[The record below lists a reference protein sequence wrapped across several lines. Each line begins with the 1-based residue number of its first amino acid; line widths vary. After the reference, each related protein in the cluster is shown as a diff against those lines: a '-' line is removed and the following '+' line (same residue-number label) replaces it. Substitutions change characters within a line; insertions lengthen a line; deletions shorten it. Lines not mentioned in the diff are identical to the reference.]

1 MYVVYKVVLNKISR
15 RVRIRRSRVV
25 RARVRVASRGR
36 AVCGALR
43 DARHFAGVE
52 TVESSSSSSSSS
64 SSTTLGD
71 IIIIIIF
78 VVVVVVVSRADAND
92 ARDDA
97 RDGKLQLRVAGA
109 RVLPRGRRVVRHVY
123 GRRVVGGIDDVLVG
137 VGGVRRRRRRSK
149 SVPFCSA
156 GVDVRLD
163 GRYRRRVHVLPMGR
177 FTFRVRHWM
186 RDRRGDI
193 SERRYVRRRRRVR
206 VDTASDFVQVDAHER
221 MRKNSIALQNV
232 AKFNRTGVSLCDT
245 AVAEWVF
252 STDCEWDEPE
262 VQEDWRGF
270 NVPRRRTVGVSD
282 HRANEDGKKRGVFG
296 SDFVSNWDYVER
308 ELRVFQS
315 FNDCVGDGEL
325 RGRREEDG

>member
-1 MYVVYKVVLNKISR
+1 MHDVVKVVINKILLLLLLLLSR

-43 DARHFAGVE
+43 DARDFAGVE
-52 TVESSSSSSSSS
+52 TVETVESTSSSSSI
-64 SSTTLGD
+64 LGD
-71 IIIIIIF
+71 IIIIFI
-78 VVVVVVVSRADAND
+78 VVVSRADAND

-109 RVLPRGRRVVRHVY
+109 RVLPRGRVVRNVY
-123 GRRVVGGIDDVLVG
+123 GRRVVGGIDDGLVWSG
-137 VGGVRRRRRRSK
+137 RRRRSK
-149 SVPFCSA
+149 NVPFCSA

-177 FTFRVRHWM
+177 FTFRVRYWM
-186 RDRRGDI
+186 RDRRGGI
-193 SERRYVRRRRRVR
+193 SERRYVRRRRHVR

-232 AKFNRTGVSLCDT
+232 VKFNGTGVSLCDT
-245 AVAEWVF
+245 AVAKWVF
-252 STDCEWDEPE
+252 STDCEWDESE

-270 NVPRRRTVGVSD
+270 NVPR
-282 HRANEDGKKRGVFG
+282 
-296 SDFVSNWDYVER
+296 
-308 ELRVFQS
+308 
-315 FNDCVGDGEL
+315 
-325 RGRREEDG
+325 

>member
-43 DARHFAGVE
+43 DARDFAGVE
-52 TVESSSSSSSSS
+52 TVESSS

-78 VVVVVVVSRADAND
+78 VVVVVVVVSRADAND

-221 MRKNSIALQNV
+221 MRKNLITLQNV
-232 AKFNRTGVSLCDT
+232 VKFNRTGVSLCDT

-270 NVPRRRTVGVSD
+270 NVPR
-282 HRANEDGKKRGVFG
+282 
-296 SDFVSNWDYVER
+296 
-308 ELRVFQS
+308 
-315 FNDCVGDGEL
+315 
-325 RGRREEDG
+325 

>member
-1 MYVVYKVVLNKISR
+1 MMRETGNYNCAWL
-15 RVRIRRSRVV
+15 
-25 RARVRVASRGR
+25 ARVFFPAVDESCDTFMEGVLWVGLMMSLWGLV
-36 AVCGALR
+36 VCG
-43 DARHFAGVE
+43 
-52 TVESSSSSSSSS
+52 
-64 SSTTLGD
+64 
-71 IIIIIIF
+71 
-78 VVVVVVVSRADAND
+78 
-92 ARDDA
+92 
-97 RDGKLQLRVAGA
+97 
-109 RVLPRGRRVVRHVY
+109 
-123 GRRVVGGIDDVLVG
+123 
-137 VGGVRRRRRRSK
+137 RRRRRRSK
-149 SVPFCSA
+149 AYHFAALVWMYGSM
-156 GVDVRLD
+156 VDIGDAFMSFQWDVLLLECGIGCAIGAAIFRETVRSPTTP
-163 GRYRRRVHVLPMGR
+163 R
-177 FTFRVRHWM
+177 
-186 RDRRGDI
+186 
-193 SERRYVRRRRRVR
+193 R

-308 ELRVFQS
+308 ELRIFQS

>member
-43 DARHFAGVE
+43 DARDFAGVE
-52 TVESSSSSSSSS
+52 TVDSSS

-78 VVVVVVVSRADAND
+78 VVVVVVVVSRADAND

-177 FTFRVRHWM
+177 FTFRVRYWM

>member
-43 DARHFAGVE
+43 DARDFAGVE
-52 TVESSSSSSSSS
+52 TVDSSS

-78 VVVVVVVSRADAND
+78 VVVVVVVVSRADAND

-123 GRRVVGGIDDVLVG
+123 GRRVVGGIDDGLVG
-137 VGGVRRRRRRSK
+137 GFGRRRRSK
-149 SVPFCSA
+149 NVPFCSA

-177 FTFRVRHWM
+177 FTFRVRYWM

-193 SERRYVRRRRRVR
+193 SERRYVRRRRHVR